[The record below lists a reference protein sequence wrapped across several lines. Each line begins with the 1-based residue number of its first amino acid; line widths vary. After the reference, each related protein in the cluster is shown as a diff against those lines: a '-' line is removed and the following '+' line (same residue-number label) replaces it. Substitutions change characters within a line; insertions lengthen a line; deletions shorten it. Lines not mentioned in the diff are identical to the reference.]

1 VLPIRDNNPTRRRAF
16 VTLAIIAANVLVFVL
31 WQPSFKSG
39 SGAELTQQTFLW
51 CHALIPYE
59 VSHETSLAEGG
70 LGAAR
75 ALQRVYGDGSD
86 PTLGQQIQDYLGGQC
101 RHKSWLETVFVSMF
115 LHAGLLHIGGNML
128 FLWIFGNNIE
138 DRLRPFAFLL
148 FYLAGGIAATALEVA
163 LAPGSTLPGLG
174 ASGAIAA
181 VLGAYVVLY
190 PRARVTTVVFFFFI
204 TLIELPALVV
214 LGAWFLLQLF
224 SGVGQ
229 LGTHVETGGVAYSAH
244 IGGFV
249 FGLAIGLL
257 LRSWDRGRPATR
269 SLQPRPEFP

>member
-1 VLPIRDNNPTRRRAF
+1 
-16 VTLAIIAANVLVFVL
+16 
-31 WQPSFKSG
+31 
-39 SGAELTQQTFLW
+39 
-51 CHALIPYE
+51 
-59 VSHETSLAEGG
+59 
-70 LGAAR
+70 
-75 ALQRVYGDGSD
+75 
-86 PTLGQQIQDYLGGQC
+86 
-101 RHKSWLETVFVSMF
+101 MF
-115 LHAGLLHIGGNML
+115 LHAGWLHIGGNML

-181 VLGAYVVLY
+181 VLGTYLVLY
-190 PRARVTTVVFFFFI
+190 PRARITTLVFFFFI
-204 TLIELPALVV
+204 TVIELPALVV

-269 SLQPRPEFP
+269 SLQPRPDFP

>member
-1 VLPIRDNNPTRRRAF
+1 VLPIRDNNPTRHVAL
-16 VTLAIIAANVLVFVL
+16 VTLALIAANVLVFVI
-31 WQPSFKSG
+31 WQPTFASG
-39 SGAELTQQTFLW
+39 NSQLKQQTFYW

-70 LGAAR
+70 SGAAR
-75 ALQRVYGDGSD
+75 ALQRVYGDASD
-86 PTLGQQIQDYLGGQC
+86 ATIGRQIQDYLGGQC
-101 RHKSWLETVFVSMF
+101 PHKSWLESVFVSMF
-115 LHAGLLHIGGNML
+115 LHAGWLHIGGNML

-148 FYLAGGIAATALEVA
+148 FYLVGGVAATALEVA

-181 VLGAYVVLY
+181 VLGAYIVLY

-204 TLIELPALVV
+204 MVIELPALVV
-214 LGAWFLLQLF
+214 LGSWFLLQLF

-249 FGLAIGLL
+249 FGLVVGLL
-257 LRSWDRGRPATR
+257 LRSWDRGRPSAR
-269 SLQPRPEFP
+269 FSPPRPDFP